1 MSLRRYLIIIILFF
15 IPLKV
20 SANVPSETHWIL
32 QKLAQV
38 TYREVTLTV
47 DKIALKVPET
57 WSSRAGTSGGLIMTD
72 PLFSSVISGLYR
84 ASGQEGVKEEIEK
97 RFFSTFEIK
106 SQEMIA
112 LSNGVQAERY
122 LLSGRV
128 GGEQTIILAAS
139 IGASDGTKI
148 LYFAEAPEVW
158 FKSYQPVFEDIL
170 LSIRSL

>member
-1 MSLRRYLIIIILFF
+1 M
-15 IPLKV
+15 
-20 SANVPSETHWIL
+20 PSEAHWIL

-38 TYREVTLTV
+38 TYREATLTV
-47 DKIALKVPET
+47 EKIALKVPET

-72 PLFSSVISGLYR
+72 PLFSSVISGVYR
-84 ASGQEGVKEEIEK
+84 TSGSEGVKEEIEK
-97 RFFSTFEIK
+97 RFFSTFEVTGQGTIELSDK
-106 SQEMIA
+106 S
-112 LSNGVQAERY
+112 QAERY

-128 GGEQTIILAAS
+128 GGERTIILAAS

-148 LYFAEAPEVW
+148 VYFAEAPEVW